1 MGDDKWSAEGKP
13 ASTDPV
19 RPNAVTFTG
28 AENKEMFVTKAY
40 VEKSIGKSILV
51 DARDSNAYFGL
62 SQAPWEKKAG
72 HIPSAKSL
80 PSPWFWTFKMNEKK
94 VPIYGAYK
102 DIDTV
107 KEMAHSV
114 LGEDVSKE
122 IIVYCGVGGYAAASY
137 YVLTRMVGYQNVKI
151 FDGSMQVWT
160 ADPEAQ
166 VVKYRYQ

>member
-1 MGDDKWSAEGKP
+1 MELPEKGALFAVIGKAGITDDSTVVVVGRTVEPMAVFAIADAARVATTLLYAGIEKVTILDGGYDKWSAEGKP

-19 RPNAVTFTG
+19 TPTAVTFTG

-94 VPIYGAYK
+94 VPIYGIYK
-102 DIDTV
+102 T
-107 KEMAHSV
+107 S
-114 LGEDVSKE
+114 
-122 IIVYCGVGGYAAASY
+122 
-137 YVLTRMVGYQNVKI
+137 TR
-151 FDGSMQVWT
+151 
-160 ADPEAQ
+160 
-166 VVKYRYQ
+166 